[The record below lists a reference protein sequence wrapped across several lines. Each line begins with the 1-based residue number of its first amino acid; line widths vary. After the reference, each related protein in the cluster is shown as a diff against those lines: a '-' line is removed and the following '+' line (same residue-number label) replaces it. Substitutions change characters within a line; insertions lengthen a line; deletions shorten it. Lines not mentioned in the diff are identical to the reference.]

1 MFRVARYNISFSSI
15 FKHKNRNNIWE
26 FFGQL
31 LSDICKKNIYENIF
45 LISCLIKNAIHRKN
59 KHNFIGV
66 FCLTDHKM
74 TPKTNLHF
82 RVISWKIRISR
93 NSINFAENLIHLIIS
108 QYTITTIFDTI
119 ERAWQMESKT
129 IFVMNIFAG
138 RNIFSPR
145 KFYFIAIMLSLNG
158 RNNWVKCSIFH
169 SILNMK
175 KRLLNLIFFDFQL
188 FFVRNQEPFTTSI

>member
-1 MFRVARYNISFSSI
+1 MFRVARHNISFSSI

-74 TPKTNLHF
+74 TPKTNLRF

-108 QYTITTIFDTI
+108 QHTITTIFDTI

-138 RNIFSPR
+138 RNVFSPR
-145 KFYFIAIMLSLNG
+145 KFYFIAIILSLNG
-158 RNNWVKCSIFH
+158 CNNWVKCGIFH
-169 SILNMK
+169 LILNMK

-188 FFVRNQEPFTTSI
+188 FFVRNREPFTTSI